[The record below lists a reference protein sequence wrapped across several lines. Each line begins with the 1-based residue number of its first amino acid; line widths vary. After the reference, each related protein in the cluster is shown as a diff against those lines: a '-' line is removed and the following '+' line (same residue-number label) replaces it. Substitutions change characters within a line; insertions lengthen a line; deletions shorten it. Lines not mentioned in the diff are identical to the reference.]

1 MQLGRR
7 YDPLY
12 GKCSAASATTQSR
25 SCIAGDVVSSS
36 VWQMYIEMINGT
48 FITQI
53 LCTER
58 LTAEKQTVWR
68 MRASLQTS
76 TRSCRH
82 TETCSQHCPER
93 YPSNS
98 LRYSSA
104 PLLGYSPELKY
115 CQSRERPPSA
125 AGAQHCELHVQESEL
140 GACSPGS
147 AGQGEVAL
155 EDVSCFDL

>member
-82 TETCSQHCPER
+82 TETCSQHCQSAIQATLSGIR
-93 YPSNS
+93 V
-98 LRYSSA
+98 LLCWATVLSSSIVSREKDH
-104 PLLGYSPELKY
+104 PLLQVHSTVSCTCRSQSLELAR
-115 CQSRERPPSA
+115 QAQLDRER
-125 AGAQHCELHVQESEL
+125 
-140 GACSPGS
+140 SP
-147 AGQGEVAL
+147 L
-155 EDVSCFDL
+155 RT